1 MSTPTRVLFV
11 AGEAA
16 PFAELTD
23 MAKLVRTLPEQLQE
37 AAGYETRIMMP
48 RYGTISE
55 RRNRLHEVIR
65 LSGTEVPMGGEAET
79 LKVKVASVPGVR
91 LQVYFMDSARYFK
104 RKGIFADK
112 QGKTFEDNAERA
124 LFFGRA
130 ALETIR
136 KLGWGPD
143 VVHAFGS
150 MSAFVPML
158 LRAEYGGDDLLKKAK
173 SIYTPNDVDLDA
185 ALTPDFAEA
194 MRLDGALE
202 PTMTALGLA
211 HADAVIYPPTLAPP
225 DGEAQLSADPDEMA
239 AQATALYEQMLSEV
253 PA

>member
-1 MSTPTRVLFV
+1 MSNSTRVLFV
-11 AGEAA
+11 AGEVA
-16 PFAELTD
+16 PFTELTD
-23 MAKLVRTLPEQLQE
+23 AAKLVCTLPKHLQE
-37 AAGYETRIMMP
+37 TAGYETRIMMP

-65 LSGTEVPMGGEAET
+65 LSGTEIPMGDDAET

-104 RKGIFADK
+104 RKGVFADK

-124 LFFGRA
+124 LFFARA

-158 LRAEYGGDDLLKKAK
+158 LRTGYGEDDLLKKAK
-173 SIYTPNDVDLDA
+173 TIYTPNAVKLDA
-185 ALTPDFAEA
+185 ELTSDFAQA
-194 MRLDGALE
+194 MNLDGALE

-211 HADAVIYPPTLAPP
+211 HADAVIYPPTLTPP
-225 DGEAQLSADPDEMA
+225 DDEAQLSADPDEMV

-253 PA
+253 PV